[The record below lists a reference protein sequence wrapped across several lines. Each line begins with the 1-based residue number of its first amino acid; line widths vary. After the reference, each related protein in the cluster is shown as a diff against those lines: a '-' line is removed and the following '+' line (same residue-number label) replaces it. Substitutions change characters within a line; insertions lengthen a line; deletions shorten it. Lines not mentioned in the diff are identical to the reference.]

1 MSECPAR
8 QKAGRVLIS
17 TQIAQERLK
26 KKKKN
31 KQMFVLD
38 FIEKTLF
45 AYLKCLSEFSVGQTF
60 E

>member
-1 MSECPAR
+1 MPSQAKGR
-8 QKAGRVLIS
+8 QGANIDSDSSG
-17 TQIAQERLK
+17 TFEE
-26 KKKKN
+26 KKN

>member
-17 TQIAQERLK
+17 TQIAQERL

-45 AYLKCLSEFSVGQTF
+45 AYLKCLSEFSVEQTF

>member
-8 QKAGRVLIS
+8 QKAGRVLIL

-26 KKKKN
+26 KKK
-31 KQMFVLD
+31 QMFVLD
-38 FIEKTLF
+38 FIGKTLF

>member
-17 TQIAQERLK
+17 TQIAQERL

>member
-1 MSECPAR
+1 MPSQAKGR
-8 QKAGRVLIS
+8 QGANIDSDSSG
-17 TQIAQERLK
+17 TFEE
-26 KKKKN
+26 KKKN

>member
-8 QKAGRVLIS
+8 QKAGRVLIL

-26 KKKKN
+26 KKKKP

-45 AYLKCLSEFSVGQTF
+45 AYLKCLSEFSVG
-60 E
+60 

>member
-8 QKAGRVLIS
+8 QKAGRVLIL

-26 KKKKN
+26 KKKK
-31 KQMFVLD
+31 QMFVLD
-38 FIEKTLF
+38 FIGKTLF

>member
-1 MSECPAR
+1 MPSQAKGR
-8 QKAGRVLIS
+8 QGANIDSDSSG
-17 TQIAQERLK
+17 TFEEK
-26 KKKKN
+26 K

-38 FIEKTLF
+38 FIGKTLF